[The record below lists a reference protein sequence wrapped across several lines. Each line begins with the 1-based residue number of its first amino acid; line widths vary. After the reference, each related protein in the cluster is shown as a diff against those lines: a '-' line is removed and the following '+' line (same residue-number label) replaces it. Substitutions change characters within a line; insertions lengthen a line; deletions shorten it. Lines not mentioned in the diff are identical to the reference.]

1 MLSNAML
8 HTFASTLTHFLIL
21 QFLTFT
27 RYFRLIIQN
36 PKSTETLVSLIIV
49 TQMLGKT
56 EDNSRFTSQL
66 RSISPSHPQLSRAA
80 ELSDSFDA
88 AAAQFA

>member
-1 MLSNAML
+1 MLPYVML
-8 HTFASTLTHFLIL
+8 HTSKFVPIYLFCCFLP
-21 QFLTFT
+21 FT
-27 RYFRLIIQN
+27 CYFRLNTQN

-49 TQMLGKT
+49 TQLLGKT